1 MARRHWTLTLTDGAS
16 RVRRIRISRDAAR
29 AAIGV
34 ALLLVAVV
42 SSAATRVAED
52 GTTAL
57 RELTLV
63 RKNALLEA
71 EVEDLRLRLD
81 TLRGTLD
88 ELSANDDYYRLLAG
102 LEPMQSADA
111 HVAPVLLAATEAS
124 PLYELDR
131 RVARRIFA
139 TSNDLS
145 SLLRRARM
153 LSFSW
158 REAEDTLLGK
168 HDRLASTPSITPA
181 DGHLSSGFSYRR
193 FHPLLG
199 YPRPHLGVDIVA
211 PVGTP
216 IVAAAKGRV
225 VFVGDRGEY
234 GHAVEIDHGYGYV
247 TRYAHASRILV
258 REGQPVQRGDMI
270 ALVGQTGLAV
280 GPHVHYEVIVHGR
293 HVNPRRFMID
303 ARVVAD

>member
-1 MARRHWTLTLTDGAS
+1 MARRHWTLTLTDGS
-16 RVRRIRISRDAAR
+16 RVRKLRISRDAAR
-29 AAIGV
+29 AVVGI
-34 ALLLVAVV
+34 ALLIVAVV
-42 SSAATRVAED
+42 SSAATRVAEG
-52 GTTAL
+52 GTAAL

-71 EVEDLRLRLD
+71 EVEDLRIRMD
-81 TLRGTLD
+81 TLRTTLD
-88 ELSANDDYYRLLAG
+88 ELSSNEEYYRLLAG
-102 LEPMQSADA
+102 LDSMVEET
-111 HVAPVLLAATEAS
+111 HVVPVAAERTEAS
-124 PLYELDR
+124 PLYALDR
-131 RVARRIFA
+131 RVARRIFS

-145 SLLRRARM
+145 ALLRRAR
-153 LSFSW
+153 LLTFSW
-158 REAEDTLLGK
+158 REAEDTLVGK

-181 DGHLSSGFSYRR
+181 EGYLSSGFSYRR
-193 FHPLLG
+193 WHPILG

-211 PVGTP
+211 HTGTP

-225 VFVGDRGEY
+225 VFVGERGEY
-234 GHAVEIDHGYGYV
+234 GRTVEIDHGYGYV

-258 REGQPVQRGDMI
+258 RQGQPVQRGDMI

-293 HVNPRRFMID
+293 HVNPRRFMLD